1 MLGSSSFFQK
11 KEQVG
16 KAWIFGSLTK
26 WLSSSVKELVF
37 THKCGSQ
44 KNNWKGQSRNLPWT
58 PSSLLGLSK
67 SPLELGVRTKN
78 LKIYPTWENP
88 KKVRTYMNNE

>member
-1 MLGSSSFFQK
+1 L
-11 KEQVG
+11 
-16 KAWIFGSLTK
+16 
-26 WLSSSVKELVF
+26 
-37 THKCGSQ
+37 
-44 KNNWKGQSRNLPWT
+44 KGPITSY
-58 PSSLLGLSK
+58 LLGLSK

>member
-1 MLGSSSFFQK
+1 MTHLFQLEKKKKKKNLMLGSSSFFQK

-16 KAWIFGSLTK
+16 KKAWIFGSLMTK

-44 KNNWKGQSRNLPWT
+44 KNNWKGQ
-58 PSSLLGLSK
+58 
-67 SPLELGVRTKN
+67 
-78 LKIYPTWENP
+78 
-88 KKVRTYMNNE
+88 

>member
-44 KNNWKGQSRNLPWT
+44 KIIERDNQGTSPEPLVLCWVFQKAPWNW
-58 PSSLLGLSK
+58 GL
-67 SPLELGVRTKN
+67 EQ
-78 LKIYPTWENP
+78 KI
-88 KKVRTYMNNE
+88 